1 MGATDP
7 LMQLVCAGAV
17 LCVPWALVMVFRS
30 RRALV
35 AVMMGAGIAAAVVSV
50 VVSAALWLGTDG
62 AATVFNAAAAGSL
75 AASVAVIAARYL
87 GALGGA
93 VLAVTWS
100 LVVFQPVFAALVGT
114 VPSLVQTVFGAID
127 SAAVLA
133 THVAAASSL
142 WVLSGLSRAPR
153 APRDPDPAVSL
164 SRAFIATLLLT
175 VGATG
180 WMLGLERAVS
190 ESSVRIVV
198 NSLAALTLGAVVW
211 VLIERIAARPFRP
224 ASLVAGASA
233 AWASVG
239 LGAAFLAPVALVLAA
254 VVGSA
259 GAAAVVARAPD
270 GADLVKR
277 GCVAVIVAAAI
288 GGTVLALLADGFGM
302 AATGSTALIAGQL
315 GALVS
320 VGLASALGGVAC
332 WALAVGVT
340 ATVER
345 ARNV

>member
-17 LCVPWALVMVFRS
+17 LLVPLALLCVFPAQ
-30 RRALV
+30 RARV
-35 AVMMGAGIAAAVVSV
+35 TVVIGVGIAAAVALV
-50 VVSAALWLGTDG
+50 VVSAALWSSTVG
-62 AATVFNAAAAGSL
+62 ASTAFDAAAAGCM
-75 AASVAVIAARYL
+75 AASVAVIAARRL
-87 GALGGA
+87 GTLGGA
-93 VLAVTWS
+93 VFALAWS

-114 VPSLVQTVFGAID
+114 VPSVMQTAFGAID

-142 WVLSGLSRAPR
+142 AVLSALSRPLHAPLEPGPLAGLAR
-153 APRDPDPAVSL
+153 AL
-164 SRAFIATLLLT
+164 LATLLLA

-180 WMLGLERAVS
+180 WMLGLERALS

-198 NSLAALTLGAVVW
+198 NSVAALALGAVVW
-211 VLIERIAARPFRP
+211 LLIDRIAARPFRP
-224 ASLVAGASA
+224 AGLMAGAGA

-254 VVGSA
+254 VAGTA

-277 GCVAVIVAAAI
+277 GCVAMIVSAAI

-302 AATGSTALIAGQL
+302 AATGSTALVAGQL
-315 GALVS
+315 GALVTI
-320 VGLASALGGVAC
+320 GLASALGGVFC
-332 WALAVGVT
+332 WALALAASVV
-340 ATVER
+340 VER
-345 ARNV
+345 TRNT